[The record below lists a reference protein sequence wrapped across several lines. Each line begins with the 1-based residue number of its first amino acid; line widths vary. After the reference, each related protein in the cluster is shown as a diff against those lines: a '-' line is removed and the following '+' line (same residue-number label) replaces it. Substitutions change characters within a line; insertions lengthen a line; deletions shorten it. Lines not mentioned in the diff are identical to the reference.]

1 MKKKMPQVISPR
13 KFNFVLGLLI
23 SLISLVLILNVGV
36 AARGANLPFIYL
48 FGVGQ
53 LILFLFIYYL
63 GMCLLIKGKI
73 YLIKN
78 AFVIIGSIVIF
89 VSLTMLFTAIVFINN
104 PSLTIGNDFFNQYQN
119 IYSDLSK
126 YFSIKILPYFSLE
139 LPIGGG
145 LIGYSLYAIF
155 CIAGGKSLGL
165 AMTIIFMVI
174 GALLAFEPLEAML
187 FKKIKNYKTNNKKEK
202 VEKPLQYRLSRKE
215 KNDFFKRAATLDD
228 GDYADIKAIEQPK
241 GGMMS
246 PDFDERDKFIE
257 FTNTSQNSETFTKPS
272 FDRDETGVYS
282 GDKFNKEVE
291 SVVFESRNQV
301 EEPVSNINKP
311 DNENIEQMS
320 LDFNNDSE
328 VEDEIN
334 DIPETQVP
342 TFEQEKVFE
351 EKPAPQVN
359 VAHTPRVLSQE
370 VKPAPIPEPVIEEKK
385 EEPFVWVP
393 PSYDLLDEYPGAST
407 MEDNQ
412 FAAEERQRMIN
423 EIFSNF
429 GVGAQCIGFTIGS
442 SVTRYHIQYNN
453 NVSSAKV
460 ASMVQDISI
469 RLGGLP
475 ARFEGV
481 IEGEFYSGLEIA
493 NPSSCMV
500 SFKEVVMALPDVNK
514 HPTAVG
520 FGKNISGK
528 VVAADF
534 AEFPHLLVSGTT
546 GSGKSIYV
554 HSVISTLIMRMSPKD
569 LKIVL
574 VDPKRVEMTKY
585 RDMPHLLCPII
596 TDAEK
601 ATVMMNKL
609 AEEMNDRYSHF
620 EEADSCSDI
629 KQYNAWAEENN
640 KPKLPYILA
649 VLDEYADLVDS
660 CKDISKPVVSIAQ
673 KARAAG
679 IHLLIATQRPST
691 NVITGTIKANLAT
704 RVALMT
710 ANYVDSMTIIGEGG
724 AEKLLG
730 KGDMLVQSALVSR
743 VGTIRLQGCFVN
755 NKEINRVVSY
765 LKDHYKPEYDP
776 KFMDLVDHSKEA
788 GQAYVA
794 SGEIMEGIE
803 DEEEAAYQSIKEWT
817 MCQVSVSISKIQ
829 RECGV
834 GFSRAGRFFIRMQK
848 EGIVSF
854 EKDPVTKGC
863 FVLKVD
869 KFSEAGRPVSSEEQS
884 SIGNDE
890 DN

>member
-1 MKKKMPQVISPR
+1 MKNKFGKVISNR
-13 KFNFVLGLLI
+13 KFNFFFGLLI
-23 SLISLVLILNVGV
+23 SLLSLVLILDVGPV
-36 AARGANLPFIYL
+36 ARGINFPFIYL
-48 FGVGQ
+48 FGFGQ
-53 LILFLFIYYL
+53 LVLFLFIYYL
-63 GMCLLIKGKI
+63 GMCLLIKGKV
-73 YLIKN
+73 YLSKN
-78 AFVIIGSIVIF
+78 VFVIIGSIVSF
-89 VSLTMLFTAIVFINN
+89 LSLLMLVTAIVSYTN
-104 PSLTIGNDFFNQYQN
+104 PNVVIDKEFFNEYQKN
-119 IYSDLSK
+119 YSD
-126 YFSIKILPYFSLE
+126 FSIYFGNKIVTFFDNN

-145 LIGYSLYAIF
+145 LLGYTFFGAFAML
-155 CIAGGKSLGL
+155 GGKGLGL
-165 AMTIIFMVI
+165 AMSIVFLLI
-174 GALLAFEPLEAML
+174 GLLISFEPLEIIL
-187 FKKIKNYKTNNKKEK
+187 VNYLIKHKSKKKEK
-202 VEKPLQYRLSRKE
+202 IEKPLQFRLSRKE
-215 KNDFFKRAATLDD
+215 KNDFFKKAATLNEESSVDV
-228 GDYADIKAIEQPK
+228 KAIEQPK
-241 GGMMS
+241 DSLIS

-257 FTNTSQNSETFTKPS
+257 FTQTSQNGDVFVKPRFGEPSNFNNEIDSPISEIPS
-272 FDRDETGVYS
+272 FENKKETPII
-282 GDKFNKEVE
+282 NH
-291 SVVFESRNQV
+291 
-301 EEPVSNINKP
+301 EENV
-311 DNENIEQMS
+311 EQMS
-320 LDFNNDSE
+320 LDFDSNENNEIS
-328 VEDEIN
+328 DEIEAPVELDEPSYREEESFVN
-334 DIPETQVP
+334 ETPVSRP
-342 TFEQEKVFE
+342 IVTPPVMNKPVEQ
-351 EKPAPQVN
+351 P
-359 VAHTPRVLSQE
+359 
-370 VKPAPIPEPVIEEKK
+370 KPAPIVEEKK

-393 PSYDLLDEYPGAST
+393 PPFDLLDEYPGASS
-407 MEDNQ
+407 MEENQ
-412 FAAEERQRMIN
+412 FAAEERQKMIN

-442 SVTRYHIQYNN
+442 SVTRYHIQYGN

-469 RLGGLP
+469 RLGGLT

-493 NPSSCMV
+493 NPSSSMV
-500 SFKEVVMALPDVNK
+500 SFKEVVQALPDVNK
-514 HPTAVG
+514 HPTCVG

-528 VVAADF
+528 VVSADF

-554 HSVISTLIMRMSPKD
+554 HSVIATLIMRMSPKD

-585 RDMPHLLCPII
+585 KEMPHLLCPII
-596 TDAEK
+596 TEADK

-609 AEEMNDRYSHF
+609 AEEMNNRYSMF
-620 EEADSCSDI
+620 EEADSCSDV
-629 KQYNAWAEENN
+629 KQYNEWAAEHN

-649 VLDEYADLVDS
+649 VLDEYADLIDTS
-660 CKDISKPVVSIAQ
+660 KDLSKPVVSIAQ

-755 NKEINRVVSY
+755 NKEINRVVTY
-765 LKDHYKPEYDP
+765 LKDHYKTEYDP
-776 KFMDLVDHSKEA
+776 NFMDLVDHSKEA

-848 EGIVSF
+848 EGIVSY

-884 SIGNDE
+884 SIGHVNHD
-890 DN
+890 D

>member
-1 MKKKMPQVISPR
+1 MKKKLPQVISPR
-13 KFNFVLGLLI
+13 KFNFVLGLFI
-23 SLISLVLILNVGV
+23 SLIALVLILNVGV
-36 AARGANLPFIYL
+36 VARGVNLPFIYL
-48 FGVGQ
+48 FGLGQ

-78 AFVIIGSIVIF
+78 VFVIIGSIVIF

-104 PSLTIGNDFFNQYQN
+104 PTLTIGSDFFNQYQN
-119 IYSDLSK
+119 IYSDLSQ
-126 YFSIKILPYFSLE
+126 YFSIKIIPYFSLE

-155 CIAGGKSLGL
+155 CIAGGKALGL
-165 AMTIIFMVI
+165 TMTILFMVI
-174 GALLAFEPLEAML
+174 GALIAFEPLEVLL
-187 FKKIKNYKTNNKKEK
+187 FKKIKSHKANSKKEK

-228 GDYADIKAIEQPK
+228 GDYADIKAVEQPK

-257 FTNTSQNSETFTKPS
+257 FTNTSQNGDAFTKPC
-272 FDRDETGVYS
+272 FDRDDSGVYT

-291 SVVFESRNQV
+291 NVVFESRNQV
-301 EEPVSNINKP
+301 EESVSST
-311 DNENIEQMS
+311 NESEKENVEQMS
-320 LDFNNDSE
+320 LDFNNESE
-328 VEDEIN
+328 IEDEIN
-334 DIPETQVP
+334 NTYQEEVP
-342 TFEQEKVFE
+342 SYKQEEVYIEQ
-351 EKPAPQVN
+351 KPAPQV
-359 VAHTPRVLSQE
+359 TPVTIN
-370 VKPAPIPEPVIEEKK
+370 KPVVENKPEPVVAPIVEEKK
-385 EEPFVWVP
+385 EEPFEWIP

-407 MEDNQ
+407 MEENQ

-500 SFKEVVMALPDVNK
+500 SFKEVVMALPDVSK

-765 LKDHYKPEYDP
+765 LKEHYKPEYDP
-776 KFMDLVDHSKEA
+776 KFIDLVDHSKEA